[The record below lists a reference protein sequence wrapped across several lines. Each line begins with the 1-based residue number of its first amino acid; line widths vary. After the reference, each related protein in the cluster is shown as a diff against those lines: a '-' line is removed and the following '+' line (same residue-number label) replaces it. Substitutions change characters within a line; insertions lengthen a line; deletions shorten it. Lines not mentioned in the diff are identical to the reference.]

1 MTEILNIDVA
11 YDQQRQDDIYLAD
24 VLSNNRQDILVL
36 KDVIDDHEH
45 SSLLH
50 CIGIRF
56 KNCYANKCTAQVF
69 ICNLQHNCSKNA
81 VINSIRTIL
90 NKIIL

>member
-1 MTEILNIDVA
+1 MTKILSIDSA
-11 YDQQRQDDIYLAD
+11 YDQQRQDDIYMVN
-24 VLSNNRQDILVL
+24 VLSNNRQNILIL

-56 KNCYANKCTAQVF
+56 KNCYANKYAAQVF

-81 VINSIRTIL
+81 VISSIRTIL

>member
-1 MTEILNIDVA
+1 MTKILNIGVA
-11 YDQQRQDDIYLAD
+11 FDQQRQDDIYMID
-24 VLSNNRQDILVL
+24 VLSNNRQNILIL
-36 KDVIDDHEH
+36 KDIIDDHEH

-56 KNCYANKCTAQVF
+56 KNCYSNKYTAQVF

-81 VINSIRTIL
+81 VISSIRTIL

>member
-1 MTEILNIDVA
+1 MTKILSIDSA
-11 YDQQRQDDIYLAD
+11 YDQQRQDNIYMVD
-24 VLSNNRQDILVL
+24 VQSNNRQNILVL

-56 KNCYANKCTAQVF
+56 KKCYANKYTAQVF

-81 VINSIRTIL
+81 VISSIRTIL